1 MFNNVNLKSKLSMK
15 KTFLSM
21 LLVGSSCAVFAQ
33 VEQTTTDTVPTTTQ
47 PTMTQPTMNG
57 STPDDKTTLASTGQ
71 YSAYS
76 AAVNVP
82 TSIQTQFTTN
92 IPNATDVRWEQN
104 ADWYRATYKVGAHRM
119 RTMYDMRGNSWSLAL
134 PVTNGLIPDDVVE
147 RAYTLYGDNV
157 YDITILKT
165 APKAMTMSANTTT
178 GTDMNTSVNGNVTT
192 GNNNMNNSANAN
204 VNANTNVS
212 STTANNMNSGTT
224 LNTSTIN
231 VGGVIYQVRII
242 ENGVLRTERMNEDGT
257 PYTEA
262 YWRNDSLDVN
272 QQHMNQNMD
281 QQNWNNQQ
289 QQTTTDST
297 NIDDG
302 TMNMNNNN
310 NSNSATDNSTTTD
323 DNTTNQAPSTPND
336 DSPDSTNTD
345 ATLPSSDPKL
355 QK

>member
-1 MFNNVNLKSKLSMK
+1 MYWQGVFNNVNLKSKLSMK

-47 PTMTQPTMNG
+47 PTMTQPT
-57 STPDDKTTLASTGQ
+57 TTQPTDDRTTLASTGQ

-82 TSIQTQFTTN
+82 TSISTQFTTAY
-92 IPNATDVRWEQN
+92 PTATDVRWEQN

-134 PVTNGLIPDDVVE
+134 PVTNGLIPDDVIE

-165 APKAMTMSANTTT
+165 APKAMTSSAATTTTT
-178 GTDMNTSVNGNVTT
+178 GVDANA
-192 GNNNMNNSANAN
+192 NMNNNAN
-204 VNANTNVS
+204 VNANADVNANANV
-212 STTANNMNSGTT
+212 SGTT
-224 LNTSTIN
+224 MGTSTLN

-272 QQHMNQNMD
+272 QQ
-281 QQNWNNQQ
+281 QNWNNQQ
-289 QQTTTDST
+289 NMNQQNMDQQQTTTDTT

-302 TMNMNNNN
+302 TMNMNNNQQP
-310 NSNSATDNSTTTD
+310 STTTD
-323 DNTTNQAPSTPND
+323 DATDQQAPSTPND
-336 DSPDSTNTD
+336 DDNTPDSTNTD

>member
-1 MFNNVNLKSKLSMK
+1 MK

-33 VEQTTTDTVPTTTQ
+33 VEQTTTDTVPTTAQPTTTQ
-47 PTMTQPTMNG
+47 PTTQPAMTG
-57 STPDDKTTLASTGQ
+57 TTPDDKTTLASTGQ

-82 TSIQTQFTTN
+82 TSVSTQFTTAF
-92 IPNATDVRWEQN
+92 PNATDVRWEQN
-104 ADWYRATYKVGAHRM
+104 ADWYRASYKVGAHRM
-119 RTMYDMRGNSWSLAL
+119 RTMYDMKGNSWSLAL
-134 PVTNGLIPDDVVE
+134 PVTNGLIPDDVIE

-165 APKAMTMSANTTT
+165 APKAMTSSATTTTT
-178 GTDMNTSVNGNVTT
+178 GVDANANMNNNANVDANANVSGTT
-192 GNNNMNNSANAN
+192 GNNMNA
-204 VNANTNVS
+204 
-212 STTANNMNSGTT
+212 GTT
-224 LNTSTIN
+224 MSTSTLN

-272 QQHMNQNMD
+272 QQNWNDQQNMNQQNMD
-281 QQNWNNQQ
+281 N
-289 QQTTTDST
+289 QQTTADTTS
-297 NIDDG
+297 NINDG
-302 TMNMNNNN
+302 SMNMN
-310 NSNSATDNSTTTD
+310 STDQQQPSTTTD
-323 DNTTNQAPSTPND
+323 DATDQQAPSTPND
-336 DSPDSTNTD
+336 DDTPDSTNTD

>member
-33 VEQTTTDTVPTTTQ
+33 VEQTTTDTVPTTQ
-47 PTMTQPTMNG
+47 PTMTQPTTQPSTMNNG

-82 TSIQTQFTTN
+82 STIQTQFTTA

-104 ADWYRATYKVGAHRM
+104 ADWYRATYKVGVHRM

-165 APKAMTMSANTTT
+165 APKAMTQSATTTTT
-178 GTDMNTSVNGNVTT
+178 GVDANA
-192 GNNNMNNSANAN
+192 NMNNNANVQADVNANAN
-204 VNANTNVS
+204 VNA
-212 STTANNMNSGTT
+212 TTGNNMNAGTT
-224 LNTSTIN
+224 MSTSTIN
-231 VGGVIYQVRII
+231 VGGTIYQVRII

-272 QQHMNQNMD
+272 QQHMD

-289 QQTTTDST
+289 QQTTTDTTST

-302 TMNMNNNN
+302 SMNLNNN
-310 NSNSATDNSTTTD
+310 NSSTTTDNTTTD
-323 DNTTNQAPSTPND
+323 DNTTDQAPSTPND
-336 DSPDSTNTD
+336 DDSPESTNTD
-345 ATLPSSDPKL
+345 ATLPNSEPKL

>member
-33 VEQTTTDTVPTTTQ
+33 VEQTTTDTVPTTAQ
-47 PTMTQPTMNG
+47 PTMTQPTQPTTMNNG

-82 TSIQTQFTTN
+82 TSIQTQFTTA

-134 PVTNGLIPDDVVE
+134 PVTNGLIPDDVIE

-165 APKAMTMSANTTT
+165 APKAMTQSTNMNATT
-178 GTDMNTSVNGNVTT
+178 GTDANMNATT
-192 GNNNMNNSANAN
+192 GNNNVNANAN
-204 VNANTNVS
+204 A
-212 STTANNMNSGTT
+212 TTGNNMNAGTT
-224 LNTSTIN
+224 MSTSTIN
-231 VGGVIYQVRII
+231 VGGNIYQVRII

-257 PYTEA
+257 PYTEV

-272 QQHMNQNMD
+272 QQNMD

-289 QQTTTDST
+289 QQTTTDTTST

-310 NSNSATDNSTTTD
+310 NSTTTDNTTTD
-323 DNTTNQAPSTPND
+323 DNTTDQAPSTPND

-345 ATLPSSDPKL
+345 ATLPSSEPKL